1 MLRVLYAV
9 ASRGASLRSQ
19 SDPWLDMEAKG
30 CNWMDLIGGLLEF
43 MSRSTSERT
52 KEALRQRKLS
62 GQSVGRPKGI
72 PPERLER
79 YRAGVMLYRSSGMS
93 VREICA
99 VSGLEVRSFYRYMK
113 SEGIELKRRNE
124 VNGQSEQSRQP
135 APDPRVGSGTV
146 IPAGTPARVRNM
158 RLDSSGPPFP
168 VPFCLSF
175 PLLDCAAVT
184 STGRPWPC
192 PRCGIPRRRYGC
204 GRKARSKP
212 RRNLEESHFARCEA
226 AIQRQARDSA
236 V

>member
-1 MLRVLYAV
+1 MIRKDIDKLCAAGVPLGRITVGADCMTVVERLRAGERLEVCSLGDVCTSVSGLLRVLYAV
-9 ASRGASLRSQ
+9 ASRGASLHSQ

-30 CNWMDLIGGLLEF
+30 CNWTDLVGGLLEF

-72 PPERLER
+72 PPERLKR

-124 VNGQSEQSRQP
+124 VNGQSETESAP
-135 APDPRVGSGTV
+135 APDPT
-146 IPAGTPARVRNM
+146 
-158 RLDSSGPPFP
+158 SGPE
-168 VPFCLSF
+168 L
-175 PLLDCAAVT
+175 
-184 STGRPWPC
+184 
-192 PRCGIPRRRYGC
+192 
-204 GRKARSKP
+204 
-212 RRNLEESHFARCEA
+212 
-226 AIQRQARDSA
+226 
-236 V
+236 

>member
-1 MLRVLYAV
+1 MERNNRPGSPALRKPVGAVHRQETVSGRNGFVKYHVHAEMIRGDIDKLCAAGVPLGRITVGADCMTVVERLTACERLDVCSLGDVCTSVSGLLRVLYAV

-30 CNWMDLIGGLLEF
+30 CNWTDLVGGLLEF

-72 PPERLER
+72 PPERLKR

-113 SEGIELKRRNE
+113 SEGIALKRRNE
-124 VNGQSEQSRQP
+124 VNGQSETESAP
-135 APDPRVGSGTV
+135 APDPT
-146 IPAGTPARVRNM
+146 
-158 RLDSSGPPFP
+158 SGPE
-168 VPFCLSF
+168 L
-175 PLLDCAAVT
+175 
-184 STGRPWPC
+184 
-192 PRCGIPRRRYGC
+192 
-204 GRKARSKP
+204 
-212 RRNLEESHFARCEA
+212 
-226 AIQRQARDSA
+226 
-236 V
+236 

>member
-1 MLRVLYAV
+1 MERNNRPGSPALRKPVGAVHRQETVSGRNGFVKYHVHAEMIRGDIDRLCAAGVPLGRITVGADCMTVVERLRAGERLEVCSLGDVCTSVSGLLRVLYAV

-30 CNWMDLIGGLLEF
+30 CNWTDLVGGLLEF

-72 PPERLER
+72 PPERLKR

-124 VNGQSEQSRQP
+124 VNGQSETESAP
-135 APDPRVGSGTV
+135 APDPT
-146 IPAGTPARVRNM
+146 
-158 RLDSSGPPFP
+158 SGPE
-168 VPFCLSF
+168 L
-175 PLLDCAAVT
+175 
-184 STGRPWPC
+184 
-192 PRCGIPRRRYGC
+192 
-204 GRKARSKP
+204 
-212 RRNLEESHFARCEA
+212 
-226 AIQRQARDSA
+226 
-236 V
+236 

>member
-1 MLRVLYAV
+1 MIRGDIDRLCAAGVPLGRITVGADCMTVVERLRAGERLEVCSLGDVCTSVSGLLRVLYAV

-30 CNWMDLIGGLLEF
+30 CNWTDLVGGLLEF

-72 PPERLER
+72 PPERLKR

-113 SEGIELKRRNE
+113 SEGIALKRRNE
-124 VNGQSEQSRQP
+124 VNGQSETESAP
-135 APDPRVGSGTV
+135 APDPT
-146 IPAGTPARVRNM
+146 
-158 RLDSSGPPFP
+158 SGPE
-168 VPFCLSF
+168 L
-175 PLLDCAAVT
+175 
-184 STGRPWPC
+184 
-192 PRCGIPRRRYGC
+192 
-204 GRKARSKP
+204 
-212 RRNLEESHFARCEA
+212 
-226 AIQRQARDSA
+226 
-236 V
+236 

>member
-1 MLRVLYAV
+1 MIRGDIDRLCAAGVPLGRITVGADCMTVVERLRAGERLEVCSLGDVCTSVSGLLRVLYAV

-30 CNWMDLIGGLLEF
+30 CNWTDLVGGLLEF

-52 KEALRQRKLS
+52 KEALRQCKLS

-72 PPERLER
+72 PPERLKR

-124 VNGQSEQSRQP
+124 VNGQSETESAP
-135 APDPRVGSGTV
+135 APDPT
-146 IPAGTPARVRNM
+146 
-158 RLDSSGPPFP
+158 SGPE
-168 VPFCLSF
+168 L
-175 PLLDCAAVT
+175 
-184 STGRPWPC
+184 
-192 PRCGIPRRRYGC
+192 
-204 GRKARSKP
+204 
-212 RRNLEESHFARCEA
+212 
-226 AIQRQARDSA
+226 
-236 V
+236 

>member
-1 MLRVLYAV
+1 MIRKDIDKLCAAGVPLGRITVGADCMTVVERLRAGERLEVCSLGDVCTSVSGLLRVLHAV
-9 ASRGASLRSQ
+9 ASRGASLHSQ

-30 CNWMDLIGGLLEF
+30 CNWMDLIGRLLEF

-72 PPERLER
+72 PPERLKR

-124 VNGQSEQSRQP
+124 VNGQSETESAP
-135 APDPRVGSGTV
+135 APDPT
-146 IPAGTPARVRNM
+146 
-158 RLDSSGPPFP
+158 SGPE
-168 VPFCLSF
+168 L
-175 PLLDCAAVT
+175 
-184 STGRPWPC
+184 
-192 PRCGIPRRRYGC
+192 
-204 GRKARSKP
+204 
-212 RRNLEESHFARCEA
+212 
-226 AIQRQARDSA
+226 
-236 V
+236 

>member
-1 MLRVLYAV
+1 MIRKDIDKLCAAGVPLGRITVGADCMTVVERLRAGERLEVCSLGDVCTSVSGLLRVLHAV

-30 CNWMDLIGGLLEF
+30 CNWMDLIGRLLEF

-52 KEALRQRKLS
+52 KEALRQCKLS

-72 PPERLER
+72 PPERLKR

-124 VNGQSEQSRQP
+124 VNGQSETESAP
-135 APDPRVGSGTV
+135 APDPT
-146 IPAGTPARVRNM
+146 
-158 RLDSSGPPFP
+158 SGPE
-168 VPFCLSF
+168 L
-175 PLLDCAAVT
+175 
-184 STGRPWPC
+184 
-192 PRCGIPRRRYGC
+192 
-204 GRKARSKP
+204 
-212 RRNLEESHFARCEA
+212 
-226 AIQRQARDSA
+226 
-236 V
+236 

>member
-1 MLRVLYAV
+1 MERNNRPGSPALRKPVGAVHRQETVSGRNGFVKYHVHAEMIRGDIDRLCAAGVPLGRITVGADCMTVVERLRAGERLEVCSLGDVCTSVSGLLRVLYAV

-30 CNWMDLIGGLLEF
+30 CNWMDLIGRLLEF

-52 KEALRQRKLS
+52 KEALRQCKLS

-72 PPERLER
+72 PPERLKR

-124 VNGQSEQSRQP
+124 VNGQSETESAP
-135 APDPRVGSGTV
+135 APDPT
-146 IPAGTPARVRNM
+146 
-158 RLDSSGPPFP
+158 SGPE
-168 VPFCLSF
+168 L
-175 PLLDCAAVT
+175 
-184 STGRPWPC
+184 
-192 PRCGIPRRRYGC
+192 
-204 GRKARSKP
+204 
-212 RRNLEESHFARCEA
+212 
-226 AIQRQARDSA
+226 
-236 V
+236 

>member
-1 MLRVLYAV
+1 MIRGDIDRLCAAGVPLGRITVGADCMTVVERLRAGERLEVCSLGDVCTSVSGLLRVLYAV

-30 CNWMDLIGGLLEF
+30 CNWMDLIGRLLEF

-52 KEALRQRKLS
+52 KEALRQCKLS

-72 PPERLER
+72 PPERLKR

-124 VNGQSEQSRQP
+124 VNGQSETESAP
-135 APDPRVGSGTV
+135 APDPT
-146 IPAGTPARVRNM
+146 
-158 RLDSSGPPFP
+158 SGPE
-168 VPFCLSF
+168 L
-175 PLLDCAAVT
+175 
-184 STGRPWPC
+184 
-192 PRCGIPRRRYGC
+192 
-204 GRKARSKP
+204 
-212 RRNLEESHFARCEA
+212 
-226 AIQRQARDSA
+226 
-236 V
+236 

>member
-1 MLRVLYAV
+1 MIRKDIDKLCAAGVPLGRITVGADCMTVVERLRAGERLEVCSLGDVCTSVSGLLRVLHAV
-9 ASRGASLRSQ
+9 ASRGASLHSQ

-30 CNWMDLIGGLLEF
+30 CNWTDLVGGLLEF

-72 PPERLER
+72 SPERLKR

-124 VNGQSEQSRQP
+124 VNGQSETESAP
-135 APDPRVGSGTV
+135 APDPT
-146 IPAGTPARVRNM
+146 
-158 RLDSSGPPFP
+158 SGPE
-168 VPFCLSF
+168 L
-175 PLLDCAAVT
+175 
-184 STGRPWPC
+184 
-192 PRCGIPRRRYGC
+192 
-204 GRKARSKP
+204 
-212 RRNLEESHFARCEA
+212 
-226 AIQRQARDSA
+226 
-236 V
+236 

>member
-1 MLRVLYAV
+1 MIRKDIDKLCAAGVPLGRITVGADCMTVVERLRAGERLEVCSLGDVCTSVSGLLRVLYAV

-30 CNWMDLIGGLLEF
+30 CNWTDLVGGLLEF

-72 PPERLER
+72 PPERLKR

-124 VNGQSEQSRQP
+124 VNGQSETESAP
-135 APDPRVGSGTV
+135 APDPT
-146 IPAGTPARVRNM
+146 
-158 RLDSSGPPFP
+158 SGPE
-168 VPFCLSF
+168 L
-175 PLLDCAAVT
+175 
-184 STGRPWPC
+184 
-192 PRCGIPRRRYGC
+192 
-204 GRKARSKP
+204 
-212 RRNLEESHFARCEA
+212 
-226 AIQRQARDSA
+226 
-236 V
+236 